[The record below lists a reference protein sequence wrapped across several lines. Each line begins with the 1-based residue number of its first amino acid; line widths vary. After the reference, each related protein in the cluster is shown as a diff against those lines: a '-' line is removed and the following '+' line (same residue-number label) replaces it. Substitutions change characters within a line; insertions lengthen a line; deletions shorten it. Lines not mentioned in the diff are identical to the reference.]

1 MKSSENWK
9 DFVDLCQKNMASEA
23 ERSEKNSASVAGST
37 ISRVEEPY
45 SAVGGGVISKVY
57 GLGD

>member
-1 MKSSENWK
+1 
-9 DFVDLCQKNMASEA
+9 MASEA

-37 ISRVEEPY
+37 TSRAEESY
-45 SAVGGGVISKVY
+45 FAVGGGVISKVY